1 VIGTGIGVAASL
13 GCNAALTSSTSASQG
28 MGSVSSVS
36 EGLADS
42 GSSLA
47 SASSGG
53 EESAALE
60 RDVTTYTALFAESG
74 ANVEA
79 YRRGV
84 GALCETYA
92 VVDWERDPVVQR
104 GIALGL
110 ARSRLSPDEIARFVE
125 RVSGDDAQM
134 REVLHSAAFALR

>member
-1 VIGTGIGVAASL
+1 
-13 GCNAALTSSTSASQG
+13 

-42 GSSLA
+42 GSSLVSES
-47 SASSGG
+47 SAGT
-53 EESAALE
+53 ESAALE

-74 ANVEA
+74 ADVAA
-79 YRRGV
+79 YLRGV

-92 VVDWERDPVVQR
+92 VVDWERDPTVRR

-110 ARSRLSPDEIARFVE
+110 ARSRLSPDEIERFVE
-125 RVSGDDAQM
+125 RVSGEDAQL
-134 REVLHSAAFALR
+134 RRSLHAAAFALR